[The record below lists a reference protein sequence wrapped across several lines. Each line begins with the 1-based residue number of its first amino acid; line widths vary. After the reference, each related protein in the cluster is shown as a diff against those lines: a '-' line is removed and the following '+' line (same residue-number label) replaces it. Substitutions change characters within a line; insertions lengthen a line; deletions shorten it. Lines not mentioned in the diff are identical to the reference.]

1 MARKT
6 TTSWQVKQRYN
17 DRVYSRIQVQLP
29 KETVDEFKRKCK
41 ELDISQA
48 SVILNAIEKFLDEN
62 K

>member
-48 SVILNAIEKFLDEN
+48 SVILNAIEKFLEEN

>member
-41 ELDISQA
+41 QLDISQA